1 MTADQ
6 LLSIVSLAL
15 LWAVVI
21 GAATFALLRLLRRSS
36 LVVQFCLVLFAT
48 IGVLVAGMISAVN
61 AMVIT
66 AMDLQIMWY
75 IIGVAS
81 LVALGLSLL
90 LGTRVARNAVQ
101 LAAAAR
107 SIGAGEIIQFGPE
120 SMSSELATLAQE
132 LEKTSARLDESR
144 RRETA
149 IEDSRREMV
158 TWISHDL
165 RTPLAS
171 MRAMAEALEDGLAAD
186 VSGYHAQ
193 IISQTDQMA
202 VMINGLL
209 ELSKI
214 QEGSLHLS
222 SEPLHL
228 YDVVSDAIA
237 DLMPLAAQRGVAV
250 DGAGGDNPVV
260 LGDGPVMSRAVRNLI
275 LNAILYTGEKTS
287 VRISLARMG
296 GSAVLKVADECGG
309 IAADDLERVFVA
321 GWQKSPRRETSGY
334 PGTGVG
340 LSVAAGVIS
349 AHGGT
354 LAVENTP
361 AGCCFTAV
369 LPLAGR
375 CDDGDSPTNPLDG
388 TGTLGG
394 TGTAEEAR

>member
-1 MTADQ
+1 MTAEQ
-6 LLSIVSLAL
+6 LLAIVSLAL

-21 GAATFALLRLLRRSS
+21 GAATFGLLRLVRRSS

-75 IIGVAS
+75 IIGIAS

-107 SIGAGEIIQFGPE
+107 SIGAGEAIQFSSE
-120 SMSSELATLAQE
+120 SMSSELASLAQE
-132 LEKTSARLDESR
+132 LEKTSARLEQSR
-144 RRETA
+144 RREAA

-171 MRAMAEALEDGLAAD
+171 MRAMAEALEDGLATDA
-186 VSGYHAQ
+186 SSYHAQ
-193 IISQTDQMA
+193 IISQADQMA

-237 DLMPLAAQRGVAV
+237 DLMPLAAQRGVAM

-260 LGDGPVMSRAVRNLI
+260 LGDGPLMSRAVRNLI
-275 LNAILYTGEKTS
+275 LNAVLYTGEKTS
-287 VRISLARMG
+287 VQISLARMG
-296 GSAVLKVADECGG
+296 GNAVLKVADECGG
-309 IAADDLERVFVA
+309 IAAEDLERVFIE
-321 GWQKSPRRETSGY
+321 GWQKSPRLEESGY
-334 PGTGVG
+334 TGTGVG
-340 LSVAAGVIS
+340 LSVAAGVIN
-349 AHGGT
+349 AHRGS

-361 AGCCFTAV
+361 DGCCFTAV
-369 LPLAGR
+369 LPLAEHD
-375 CDDGDSPTNPLDG
+375 DDGESLTHTLDIASTPG
-388 TGTLGG
+388 SSGN
-394 TGTAEEAR
+394 ARKER